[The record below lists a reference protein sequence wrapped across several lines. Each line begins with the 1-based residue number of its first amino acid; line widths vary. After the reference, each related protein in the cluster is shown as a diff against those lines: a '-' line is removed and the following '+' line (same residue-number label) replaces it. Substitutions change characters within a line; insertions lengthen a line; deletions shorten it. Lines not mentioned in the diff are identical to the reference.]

1 MIHPHRIYLMM
12 TRHEKQPIK
21 MTIIQLGFVLG
32 IVSAIYILSQLGGC
46 TPYRKEI
53 SRKSLLSKL
62 DQQQQ
67 GVRQAPKP
75 SVINEIFAVPG
86 GKIRTEDEDGNV
98 TLYAKSI
105 KHLMNHIIY
114 ALENN
119 ERDLFTEQILSQITI
134 DEFTERGMD
143 PGVAF
148 DELVKRRRDIYRM
161 FNYMPMG
168 ESTPGL
174 YIKPIGENLFRLA
187 VSRAGHQELLWIG
200 IDVSFENLNYKLR
213 WFVR

>member
-1 MIHPHRIYLMM
+1 MM
-12 TRHEKQPIK
+12 TRSEKQPIK
-21 MTIIQLGFVLG
+21 MTMIQFGFVIAVIAS
-32 IVSAIYILSQLGGC
+32 IVVISQLSGC
-46 TPYRKEI
+46 EPYRKEI

-62 DQQQQ
+62 DQQQR
-67 GVRQAPKP
+67 GVSQAPKP
-75 SVINEIFAVPG
+75 TAINEIFAVPG

-119 ERDLFTEQILSQITI
+119 EREIFTEQILSQITK
-134 DEFTERGMD
+134 DEFAARGMD
-143 PGVAF
+143 PGIAF

-174 YIKPIGENLFRLA
+174 YIQPIGENIFRLA
-187 VSRAGHQELLWIG
+187 VSRAGHKELLWIG
-200 IDVSFENLNYKLR
+200 IDVSFEDLNYRLR